1 MIETKNEELEDIRK
15 GRIQGI
21 IIRSRL
27 KWAEEGEKPTRY
39 FCNLESRNYVN
50 KVIAKVVKDDGTV
63 VTKQKEIF
71 EEVKHFYKTLY
82 KNQINIQDNEIQ
94 ILLQSLSQYPKLSV
108 EETNLLN
115 GELTEQEILF
125 VLKKMKN
132 NKSPGSDGFTAEFYK
147 KNSIKI

>member
-1 MIETKNEELEDIRK
+1 MIETKNEKLEDIK
-15 GRIQGI
+15 KERIQGI
-21 IIRSRL
+21 IIKSRL

-39 FCNLESRNYVN
+39 ICNLESRNYVN
-50 KVIAKVVKDDGTV
+50 KVIPKVVKDDGTA
-63 VTKQKEIF
+63 VTKQKEIL

-94 ILLQSLSQYPKLSV
+94 MLLQSLSQYPKLSV

-132 NKSPGSDGFTAEFYK
+132 NNPALMVLQQNFINF
-147 KNSIKI
+147 SIMI

>member
-1 MIETKNEELEDIRK
+1 MVI
-15 GRIQGI
+15 GIQL
-21 IIRSRL
+21 RVMD
-27 KWAEEGEKPTRY
+27 
-39 FCNLESRNYVN
+39 LESRYYVN
-50 KVIAKVVKDDGTV
+50 KVIPKVVKDDGTV
-63 VTKQKEIF
+63 VTKQKEIL

-115 GELTEQEILF
+115 GELTEQEIVF

-147 KNSIKI
+147 FFYKDLKVFIRRAINEGYNEGKLSIT